1 MLLSAFESS
10 KNERIPCVFCGS
22 LKFRPVHLRE
32 NNTLVVHCEECS
44 LEFVNPLPTVEAMKE
59 NYQKE
64 WLPLNKI
71 TLDTEKTKNVLSFLE
86 TLEDDDDVQYVYAN
100 LEVANSHSTKD
111 SSA

>member
-1 MLLSAFESS
+1 MKKKINEFISS
-10 KNERIPCVFCGS
+10 GI
-22 LKFRPVHLRE
+22 
-32 NNTLVVHCEECS
+32 
-44 LEFVNPLPTVEAMKE
+44 
-59 NYQKE
+59 E

-111 SSA
+111 SPA